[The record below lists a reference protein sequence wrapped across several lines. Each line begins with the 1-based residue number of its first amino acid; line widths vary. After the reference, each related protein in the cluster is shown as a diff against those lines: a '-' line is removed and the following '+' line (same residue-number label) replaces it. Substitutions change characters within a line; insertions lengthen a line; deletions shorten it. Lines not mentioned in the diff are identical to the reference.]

1 MAKGDRGSE
10 LSGPRRLPRGR
21 HALDPKEVL
30 ADQRARLVA
39 AVPAVVAAHGY
50 EAMSVA
56 DLVKRAAVSRN
67 AFYNNFGDKQDCFAA
82 AHEAGH
88 ERLLAVL
95 AEHCD
100 GAASGE
106 ERVERALDA
115 GLGLLAGAPDLA
127 RMLFVEAPSS
137 AGEEVALCHHA
148 WLRRYGEL
156 LHSAFARAA
165 PQPGPI
171 GDVDEVIAG
180 GIASQ
185 VASEVLQGRATE
197 LRDRTEHFANY
208 VLAFYGAG
216 RPDPRARTLVAL
228 DPEHP
233 EYAEQRRRE
242 AGA

>member
-1 MAKGDRGSE
+1 MGKARGDGGPA
-10 LSGPRRLPRGR
+10 GPRRLPRGR
-21 HALDPKEVL
+21 HALDPEDVL
-30 ADQRARLVA
+30 ADQRARLIA
-39 AVPAVVAAHGY
+39 AVAPVVAEHGY

-67 AFYNNFGDKQDCFAA
+67 AFYGNFADKQACFAA
-82 AHEAGH
+82 AHDAGH
-88 ERLLAVL
+88 ERLLASL
-95 AEHCD
+95 NEHCD

-106 ERVERALDA
+106 ERLERALDA
-115 GLGLLAGAPDLA
+115 GLGLLAGTPALA

-137 AGEEVALCHHA
+137 AGEEVALRHHD

-156 LHSAFARAA
+156 LRSAFAPSA
-165 PQPGPI
+165 PEPGPI
-171 GDVDEVIAG
+171 GDVDEVIVG

-185 VASEVLQGRATE
+185 IAGEVLQGRAGE

-208 VLAFYGAG
+208 VLAFYGTA

-242 AGA
+242 ASG